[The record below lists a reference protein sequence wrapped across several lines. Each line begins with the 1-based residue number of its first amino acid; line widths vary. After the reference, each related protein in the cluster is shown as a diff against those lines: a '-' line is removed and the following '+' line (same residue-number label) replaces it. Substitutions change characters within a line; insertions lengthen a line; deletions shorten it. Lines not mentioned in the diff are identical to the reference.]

1 MMVEP
6 VVHRSTRVAGIAS
19 SPSRGATNVS
29 AHPTEQVL
37 PLSRCRCPDRLEV
50 CSPPA
55 KLDIGVAATPVR
67 IGVEV
72 QKRFVPQGKVW
83 ARAVAARPVD
93 DAIEGAQRPDEVHMW
108 RPFLVLDPF

>member
-6 VVHRSTRVAGIAS
+6 VVHWSTRVAGIAS

-50 CSPPA
+50 CSRPA

-72 QKRFVPQGKVW
+72 QKPVVPQVKVW
-83 ARAVAARPVD
+83 ARAVAARHLD
-93 DAIEGAQRPDEVHMW
+93 DAIDRAPRLHSLHMCH
-108 RPFLVLDPF
+108 PF